1 VKSEAIAEEARRR
14 NDDAVRRLR
23 EESRQRVARRTPGM
37 SVCMLGMMVSMLLF
51 LSLETRRQ
59 CAIAQ
64 AQNAETDAAERAC
77 ANYARRRAKIE
88 AVRREVI
95 ASSWFSD
102 EDLRR
107 IDDQTRTALEMARGY
122 AVEKGCMVP
131 PLPPPAPATP
141 PGVFPVSD
149 VWIVY

>member
-1 VKSEAIAEEARRR
+1 
-14 NDDAVRRLR
+14 
-23 EESRQRVARRTPGM
+23 
-37 SVCMLGMMVSMLLF
+37 MLGMMVSMLLF

-107 IDDQTRTALEMARGY
+107 IDDQTHTALEMARGY

-131 PLPPPAPATP
+131 PLPPPRPAYP